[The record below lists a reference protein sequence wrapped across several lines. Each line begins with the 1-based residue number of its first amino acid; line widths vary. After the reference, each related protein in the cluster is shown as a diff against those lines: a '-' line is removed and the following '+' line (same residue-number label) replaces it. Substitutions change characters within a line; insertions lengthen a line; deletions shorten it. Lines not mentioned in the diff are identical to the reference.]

1 VIHGLDTGF
10 LVAVEVSCHPDHAAA
25 RFLGSVLRKN
35 GDLFALAPQVLA
47 EFVHVVSDAKRF
59 SAPLAMPHALE
70 RAKAWWNAEDVTRLS
85 PDDRAVSWYFDAMTK
100 HHLGRKRI
108 LDTLLAGTFRS
119 AGVSSLLTLNPSDF
133 AIFGEFTCVPL
144 PAVSGPA

>member
-1 VIHGLDTGF
+1 MIHGLDTGF
-10 LVAVEVSCHPDHAAA
+10 LVAVEVSCHPDHAAV
-25 RFLGSVLRKN
+25 RFLGSALRKN

-47 EFVHVVSDAKRF
+47 EFVHVVTDAKRF
-59 SAPLAMPHALE
+59 SAPLVMPDALE
-70 RAKAWWNAEDVTRLS
+70 RAKAWWNAEDVTQLS
-85 PDDRAVSWYFDAMTK
+85 PEDRAVSWYFDAMTK

-119 AGVSSLLTLNPSDF
+119 AGVSSLLTLNPGDF

-144 PAVSGPA
+144 PAVSGQA